1 MNRYVPTG
9 ASAAGGIGIVS
20 FCTDTN
26 LDRRV
31 AIKYLG
37 VDGEHRRILDELQA
51 LQRIR
56 SKHVVQIYDVV
67 YERDGTLM
75 GIVEEYVTGDSLEEH
90 LGRLSPDESFVKLV
104 YQMASGI
111 ADIHDVNVIHRDV
124 KPANI
129 KIDNENIL
137 KVIDFNLARDV
148 KDGKTRGFVGTRGY
162 AAPEQYSASVAVF
175 GREVDV
181 YALGVVAW
189 ALLNGERLPQ
199 ELRVVPPRPDEW
211 TSAGGGFVA
220 LDSGL
225 DDVLMTLLDAAV
237 SSVPGQRPL
246 ARAIADRAG
255 RVLLRGKHRAV
266 LVNRKGQAYKFET
279 GTQSATVRNSFASA
293 TIHYDLMD
301 FRLVKVS
308 GEVWINNLKGRTGM
322 RLPDGCVLTL
332 GDPVRGISRSFLPF
346 DVSHPE
352 VVL

>member
-1 MNRYVPTG
+1 MNRYIPTG

-20 FCTDTN
+20 FSTDTN

-37 VDGEHRRILDELQA
+37 VDGEHRRILDELKA

-67 YERDGTLM
+67 NERDGTLM

-90 LGRLSPDESFVKLV
+90 LGELSPDMPFVKLV

-111 ADIHDVNVIHRDV
+111 ADIHDVKVIHRDI
-124 KPANI
+124 KPANM

-137 KVIDFNLARDV
+137 KIIDFNLARDV

-162 AAPEQYSASVAVF
+162 AAPEQYSAPVALF
-175 GREVDV
+175 GPEVDV

-211 TSAGGGFVA
+211 KTAGGGFVA

-225 DDVLMTLLDAAV
+225 DAVLMNLLDAAV
-237 SSVPGQRPL
+237 SSAPGQRPL
-246 ARAIADRAG
+246 AREIADRAG

-266 LVNRKGQAYKFET
+266 LVNRNGQAYEF
-279 GTQSATVRNSFASA
+279 
-293 TIHYDLMD
+293 
-301 FRLVKVS
+301 
-308 GEVWINNLKGRTGM
+308 GR
-322 RLPDGCVLTL
+322 DC
-332 GDPVRGISRSFLPF
+332 PVRC
-346 DVSHPE
+346 
-352 VVL
+352 

>member
-1 MNRYVPTG
+1 MTRYVPTG
-9 ASAAGGIGIVS
+9 ASAAGGIGVVS

-37 VDGEHRRILDELQA
+37 VDGEHRRILDELDA

-75 GIVEEYVTGDSLEEH
+75 GIVEEYVTGDSLEDH
-90 LGRLSPDESFVKLV
+90 LGGLSPDAHFVKFV
-104 YQMASGI
+104 YQMACGI
-111 ADIHDVNVIHRDV
+111 ADIHDVDVIHRDI
-124 KPANI
+124 KPANM

-137 KVIDFNLARDV
+137 KIIDFNLARDV
-148 KDGKTRGFVGTRGY
+148 KDGETRGFVGTRGY
-162 AAPEQYSASVAVF
+162 AAPEQYSFSVAEF

-181 YALGVVAW
+181 YALGVAAW
-189 ALLNGERLPQ
+189 ALLNGGRLPQ
-199 ELRVVPPRPDEW
+199 ELRATPPKPDDW
-211 TSAGGGFVA
+211 KSTGGGFVA

-225 DDVLMTLLDAAV
+225 DDGLMRLLDAAV
-237 SSVPGQRPL
+237 SSAPAERPL
-246 ARAIADRAG
+246 AREIADRAG

-266 LVNRKGQAYKFET
+266 LVDRNGRAYEF
-279 GTQSATVRNSFASA
+279 GTDTQRGTVKSGFGSV

-301 FRLVKVS
+301 FRLVGVS
-308 GEVWINNLKGRTGM
+308 GEVWINNLQGRNGM

-332 GDPVRGISRSFLPF
+332 GDPDRGTARSFLTF